1 MLSGQGATNGI
12 FFVRLK
18 HWDEREGKENH
29 INSVIADIN
38 KRTANVKSANMMVF
52 AQPMLSG
59 YGNSNGIEM
68 YVQDRK
74 GGTIEELQT
83 QTQAFCRALEE
94 RPEIA
99 IAYSTFATRYPQYKV
114 EVNAALCKR
123 ITCHLP
129 TY

>member
-29 INSVIADIN
+29 IKLRHCGHQQAHGKCQVCQYDG
-38 KRTANVKSANMMVF
+38 F

-74 GGTIEELQT
+74 GE
-83 QTQAFCRALEE
+83 
-94 RPEIA
+94 P
-99 IAYSTFATRYPQYKV
+99 
-114 EVNAALCKR
+114 
-123 ITCHLP
+123 
-129 TY
+129 